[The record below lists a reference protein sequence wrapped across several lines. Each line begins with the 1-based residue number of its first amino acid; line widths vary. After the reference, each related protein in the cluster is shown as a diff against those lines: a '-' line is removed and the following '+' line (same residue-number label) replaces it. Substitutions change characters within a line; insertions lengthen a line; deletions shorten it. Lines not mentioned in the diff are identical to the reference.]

1 MLVIDLFFSPE
12 PTDTAQSKLCN
23 QHQRDQRSILFLH
36 LYLPNRSHH
45 WISHRRFLRHCR
57 FPPAVFL
64 TVSNVQFKLDTIFI
78 VAVQH
83 ALKFRNLAVLSIGR
97 KHFSLLLRFRCSFV
111 IPSLRI
117 AARGS
122 GWNSGV
128 LNHVHIK
135 RMQSLWWEDV
145 DIQFNFLLSL
155 KLETSRYDSYR
166 IQRHSILDEFQ
177 YTLHL

>member
-1 MLVIDLFFSPE
+1 MLVVEIYFSSE

-23 QHQRDQRSILFLH
+23 QHQRDQRNILFLH
-36 LYLPNRSHH
+36 LYFPNRSHH

-64 TVSNVQFKLDTIFI
+64 MVSNGRFKLDTIFI
-78 VAVQH
+78 VAVEH

-97 KHFSLLLRFRCSFV
+97 KHFSLLLRFRRSFA

-122 GWNSGV
+122 VWNPSV

-135 RMQSLWWEDV
+135 RMQSLWGEDV
-145 DIQFNFLLSL
+145 DIQLNFLLSL
-155 KLETSRYDSYR
+155 KLEMNRYDSYR
-166 IQRHSILDEFQ
+166 I
-177 YTLHL
+177 